1 MVRPGKGQPGLGL
14 ACLNNSIRPWDME
27 TVSGFLSLGS
37 LRPGNMGPDYKEL
50 GEKGLEGPGFGL
62 ASDIKRA
69 LLRELFSVSRN

>member
-1 MVRPGKGQPGLGL
+1 
-14 ACLNNSIRPWDME
+14 ME